1 MSGAAEKKQVGRRS
15 ARRSSNPAA
24 WRQGTVQEF
33 LGLSDEVAQVT
44 RVKSALAVLLQQR
57 RKAKSWSQTAMAER
71 IGSGQSRV
79 AKMEAAH
86 PSVSFDLLIKALLAT
101 GATMPDVAAV
111 MATGDPD
118 ARSWMGKSRTKR
130 RKSARE

>member
-1 MSGAAEKKQVGRRS
+1 MSEAIEPKQPRRQD
-15 ARRSSNPAA
+15 ARRSRNPAK

-33 LGLSDEVAQVT
+33 LGLSDEVAQLA
-44 RVKSALAVLLQQR
+44 RVKSALAVFLQQR
-57 RKAKSWSQTAMAER
+57 RKAKNWSQTAMAER

-86 PSVSFDLLIKALLAT
+86 PSVSLDLLIKALLAT

-111 MATGDPD
+111 IATGDPD
-118 ARSWMGKSRTKR
+118 ARSWRGKSQTKR
-130 RKSARE
+130 QSRERR

>member
-1 MSGAAEKKQVGRRS
+1 MSGAIEKKQARGRS
-15 ARRSSNPAA
+15 ARRSRKPAK

-57 RKAKSWSQTAMAER
+57 RKARSWSQTTMAER

-86 PSVSFDLLIKALLAT
+86 PSVSLELLIKALLAT
-101 GATMPDVAAV
+101 GATMTDVAAV

-118 ARSWMGKSRTKR
+118 AGSWVGNPQTKR
-130 RKSARE
+130 QKRGRK